1 MDIQTIRELAEKYSH
16 AELEACIDRH
26 IAEGKNDCWCCESA
40 EETVNVLSK
49 ASYMKR
55 LVETGKAGNLQEAMR
70 VLAKS
75 MRSIQQK

>member
-16 AELEACIDRH
+16 AELEACIDAH
-26 IAEGKNDCWCCESA
+26 VSEGKNVCWSCDSA
-40 EETVNVLSK
+40 EDTVNVLSK

-55 LVETGKAGNLQEAMR
+55 LLESGKAGNLQEAMR